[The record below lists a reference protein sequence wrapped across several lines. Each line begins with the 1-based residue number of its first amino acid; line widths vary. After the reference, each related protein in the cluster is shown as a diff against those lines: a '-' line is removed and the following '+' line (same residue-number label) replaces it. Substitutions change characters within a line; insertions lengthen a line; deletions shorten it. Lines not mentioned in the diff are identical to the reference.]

1 MTLNKTAIQQGLR
14 DVYTW
19 ITEDEDASVCEDI
32 PDSACREAPRNFF
45 LNAANGA
52 LTKLGDQLA
61 NPGLVLTWF
70 LDALGASAGLVGLL
84 IPVRRAGT
92 LLPQLFISG
101 RIRQFEKRK
110 WFWFLGGA
118 GFGIAVV
125 LMVPSSL
132 LLPGAA
138 ASILILVLLGIGS
151 MFRGISS
158 VAFKDVLAKTIPR
171 GKRGTLLAA
180 RATIGGI
187 LALVAGLLLRTQ
199 VQDQQALLPYVLLVG
214 LAGLLWLAGVAL
226 VLLIN
231 EEPGATG
238 GSRNTIEEARA
249 GFHLLSENAPFRQF
263 VLTRGVLVSIELSL
277 SFYTLFARRTNNGGA
292 GALGVFVIAASLAQV
307 LSSPVWG
314 RLADRTSRLVL
325 VAASAAAVLAG
336 MLALS
341 FSWLPGLET
350 NVYLLVIPVL
360 LIGFAIAGVRLGR
373 NTYLVDVAP
382 AVDRPLY
389 AALTNTLA
397 GVIIL
402 LGGGLGFIAEAFSL
416 EVLLAVL
423 TVLALVGVWMSWRL
437 TPTDQYR
444 A

>member
-1 MTLNKTAIQQGLR
+1 MLDKPAIRQGLR
-14 DVYTW
+14 DAYRF

-32 PDSACREAPRNFF
+32 PESACSEAPRNFF

-52 LTKLGDQLA
+52 LTKLGDQLV

-70 LDALGASAGLVGLL
+70 LDALGASAGLVGML

-118 GFGIAVV
+118 GFGAAVV

-132 LLPGAA
+132 LLSETV

-171 GKRGTLLAA
+171 DKRGTLLAA
-180 RATIGGI
+180 RATIGGS

-214 LAGLLWLAGVAL
+214 FGGVLWLAGVVF
-226 VLLIN
+226 VLFIK

-249 GFHLLSENAPFRQF
+249 GLHLLSENARFRHY

-277 SFYTLFARRTNNGGA
+277 SFYTLFARRTTGGGA
-292 GALGVFVIAASLAQV
+292 GDLGVFIIAASLAQV

-314 RLADRTSRLVL
+314 RLADRTSRMVL
-325 VAASAAAVLAG
+325 VSASAAAVLAG
-336 MLALS
+336 LLALG
-341 FSWLPGLET
+341 FSWLPGLEAS
-350 NVYLLVIPVL
+350 VYLMVIPVL
-360 LIGFAIAGVRLGR
+360 MIGFAIAGVRLGR
-373 NTYLVDVAP
+373 KTYLVNIAP

-397 GVIIL
+397 GALIL
-402 LGGGLGFIAEAFSL
+402 LGGGLGFIAEALSL
-416 EVLLAVL
+416 EVLLAIL
-423 TVLALVGVWMSWRL
+423 TALALIGVWMSWRL
-437 TPTDQYR
+437 IPEDQYS